1 MQDSRESLMAGAAGA
16 LRDERSSHGVQAGAV
31 TRERAPVWL
40 MVATGALAL
49 AVLAMAL
56 AETNLWMHYLIDA
69 GESISLAGLAFIL
82 VAGLFLFR
90 ARRLAVS
97 LPLTLP
103 WLLFPVITQG
113 DQLIDNLS
121 INWMRF
127 IVHVL
132 LAAIFGIPVAV
143 LVTAARYSAR
153 TPRAWHAA
161 VPGFPQLAAGR
172 TREGS
177 AIVATCLMA
186 IEAWIATRFLG
197 ELMVITL
204 VAMIWATLAWGF
216 AARRGDAASGRMSER
231 SALTLLVAG
240 VAISLALF
248 VGYKNRPGAY
258 QGSPS
263 YFMDPAQKKA
273 GFQLTA
279 VAVPAGPVRVPG
291 QADAVREALTG
302 YGRAFEQLLAGYYIL
317 DRNYNYDF
325 HNRLFLRSTPLI
337 ADYRTVG
344 LEKVHEAEALRAH
357 ADAEAVRVR
366 PTLAADDPLGAL
378 LDDVRAY
385 AGFTFG
391 RSPTLERMSDEFA
404 RTQAGLQHSTHLYE
418 GEGKVLGVVL
428 NDILVKHKAVL
439 ASPDLA
445 PTTGEFNRLSKAVYQ
460 KYADRI
466 VGF

>member
-1 MQDSRESLMAGAAGA
+1 MQESRESLTVDGPPPHGGVEPLQTVHPVGAA
-16 LRDERSSHGVQAGAV
+16 RPV
-31 TRERAPVWL
+31 RAPWWL
-40 MVATGALAL
+40 MVATGALAR

-82 VAGLFLFR
+82 VAGIALFR
-90 ARRLAVS
+90 ANRLAAS

-143 LVTAARYSAR
+143 FVTAARYLAR
-153 TPRAWHAA
+153 TPRAWHIV

-172 TREGS
+172 TREGG
-177 AIVATCLMA
+177 AIVATWLMA

-204 VAMIWATLAWGF
+204 VVMIWATLAWGF
-216 AARRGDAASGRMSER
+216 GSRRQAAAAPRSER
-231 SALTLLVAG
+231 TALMLLVTG
-240 VAISLALF
+240 VVVSLALF

-263 YFMDPAQKKA
+263 YFMDPAQKGA
-273 GFQLTA
+273 GFQLGA
-279 VAVPAGPVRVPG
+279 VAVPAGPARVPA
-291 QADAVREALTG
+291 QADAVRDALTG
-302 YGRAFEQLLAGYYIL
+302 YGQAFERLLAGYYIL

-325 HNRLFLRSTPLI
+325 HNRLFLRSTPLL
-337 ADYRTVG
+337 ADYRQAG
-344 LEKVHEAEALRAH
+344 LSKVAEAEGLRAQ
-357 ADAEAVRVR
+357 ADALAAGARAS
-366 PTLAADDPLGAL
+366 LAADDPLAAL
-378 LDDVRAY
+378 LDDVRGY
-385 AGFTFG
+385 AAFTFG
-391 RSPTLERMSDEFA
+391 RAPVLERMSAGFVQ
-404 RTQAGLQHSTHLYE
+404 TQAGYQHATHLYE
-418 GEGKVLGVVL
+418 GEGKVLGVQL
-428 NDILVKHKAVL
+428 KEILDKHQAVL
-439 ASPDLA
+439 TAPDVALL
-445 PTTGEFNRLSKAVYQ
+445 TQEFNRLSLAVYQ